1 MPLPGP
7 FRLWQSAVMT
17 RLAAAS
23 FALLLAACS
32 AEQPTAA
39 PSEGAPAEAASDAA
53 VATSVA
59 TATVEGIQ
67 SRYTSLKDCKVV
79 DSKEEEDWSVS
90 RCDGLG
96 GYSLFVDYGDA
107 RDDLRLVPPGGKPV
121 PLELTAHGGGGFN
134 ALADTVEWR
143 GEGAGAGFKPTM
155 LIVRNAVVTSPEQPE
170 QQSQFL
176 VVIDLKQKCVVA
188 QIKPRPAQNEAAR
201 AIADGAKQPC
211 LKVGS

>member
-17 RLAAAS
+17 RLASAS
-23 FALLLAACS
+23 LALLLTACS
-32 AEQPTAA
+32 SGEPTPATSENAA
-39 PSEGAPAEAASDAA
+39 PVAASDGA
-53 VATSVA
+53 VATSDASAA
-59 TATVEGIQ
+59 TAGIQ
-67 SRYTSLKDCKVV
+67 SRYTSLKTCKVV

-121 PLELTAHGGGGFN
+121 SLEVIAHGGGGFN
-134 ALADTVEWR
+134 TLGDTVEWR
-143 GEGAGAGFKPTM
+143 GEGAGAAFKPSA
-155 LIVRNAVVTSPEQPE
+155 LIVRNQVVTSPERPE
-170 QQSQFL
+170 QMRGRLL
-176 VVIDLKQKCVVA
+176 VVDLKQACVVA
-188 QIKPRPAQNEAAR
+188 QLEPRSAQNEAAR
-201 AIADGAKQPC
+201 AIADGAKRPC